1 MGKLFVRFPNRGRI
15 PIIGGVG
22 PILTPM
28 LLDEETIEKIKGCGV
43 VVEHVRE
50 LEKEFIDVARH
61 PHKLVASVATAI
73 EHLEETADKILHP
86 HTPQVEIP
94 AVQEPEVIP
103 EPVAAPEVAEEPA
116 AEVIPEPV
124 AAPEEPAA
132 EAATEEPAAEEKTSS
147 RRRR

>member
-1 MGKLFVRFPNRGRI
+1 MGKLFVRFPKRGRI

-61 PHKLVASVATAI
+61 PHKLIASVATAI
-73 EHLEETADKILHP
+73 EHLEEKAEQVLHP
-86 HTPQVEIP
+86 QTPQVAVPAEP
-94 AVQEPEVIP
+94 AVEPEQA
-103 EPVAAPEVAEEPA
+103 PVQEEAPA
-116 AEVIPEPV
+116 AVEE
-124 AAPEEPAA
+124 PEEPAVEPEQA
-132 EAATEEPAAEEKTSS
+132 PVQEEAPANG